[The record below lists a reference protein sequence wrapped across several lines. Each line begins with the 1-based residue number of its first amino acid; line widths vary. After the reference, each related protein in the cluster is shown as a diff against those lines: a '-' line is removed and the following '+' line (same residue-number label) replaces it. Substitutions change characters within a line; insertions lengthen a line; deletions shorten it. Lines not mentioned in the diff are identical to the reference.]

1 MPHFPNRQ
9 LAQVVVVVSITT
21 GKKGFNIIYTYTPP
35 PTDSVPE
42 PPITTSQTC
51 NIQAA
56 PPFHTIYALDYQS
69 TLDGW
74 CFRRRVEPKNGSR
87 PIPYQR
93 AANRLSM
100 TTMCR
105 TIDTKYSFYLRFKN
119 KSKSETFYDDP
130 QEGNV
135 PPPQSTGLPSP
146 TATPKRLANV
156 PSSKKRTAKS

>member
-9 LAQVVVVVSITT
+9 LTQVVVVVSIT
-21 GKKGFNIIYTYTPP
+21 GESNPFNIHYSYTDPTSTVVNPP
-35 PTDSVPE
+35 SPMCYIEAS
-42 PPITTSQTC
+42 
-51 NIQAA
+51 
-56 PPFHTIYALDYQS
+56 PPFHTVYALDYQS

-100 TTMCR
+100 TTICK
-105 TIDTKYSFYLRFKN
+105 TIDTQYLFYLMFKN
-119 KSKSETFYDDP
+119 KSKGETFYDDP

-135 PPPQSTGLPSP
+135 PPPQSTGGPSP
-146 TATPKRLANV
+146 TPTPKRLANV

>member
-9 LAQVVVVVSITT
+9 LTQVVVGVSITN
-21 GKKGFNIIYTYTPP
+21 GSKGFSILYSYTTPTKTVANP
-35 PTDSVPE
+35 PSP
-42 PPITTSQTC
+42 TC
-51 NIQAA
+51 KIDAA
-56 PPFHTIYALDYQS
+56 PPFHTVYALDYQS

-100 TTMCR
+100 TTMCK
-105 TIDTKYSFYLRFKN
+105 TIDTHYKFYLLFKN
-119 KSKSETFYDDP
+119 KSKGETCYDDP

-135 PPPQSTGLPSP
+135 PPPQSTGGPYAP
-146 TATPKRLANV
+146 TPTPIPKRLANV
-156 PSSKKRTAKS
+156 PSSKKKTAKS

>member
-1 MPHFPNRQ
+1 MPHVPNRK
-9 LAQVVVVVSITT
+9 LKQVVVVVSITS
-21 GKKGFNIIYTYTPP
+21 GSKGFSIHYSYTNPTGPISMPNPP
-35 PTDSVPE
+35 S
-42 PPITTSQTC
+42 STC
-51 NIQAA
+51 NIDAP
-56 PPFHTIYALDYQS
+56 PPFHTVYALDYQS

-100 TTMCR
+100 TTMCK
-105 TIDTKYSFYLRFKN
+105 TIDTKYSFYLLFKN
-119 KSKSETFYDDP
+119 KSKGETFYDDP